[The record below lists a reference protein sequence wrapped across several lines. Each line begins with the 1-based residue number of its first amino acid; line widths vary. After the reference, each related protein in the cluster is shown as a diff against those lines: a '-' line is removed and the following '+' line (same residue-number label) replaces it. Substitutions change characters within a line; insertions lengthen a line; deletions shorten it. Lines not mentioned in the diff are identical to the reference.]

1 MHRKGGQQP
10 VGMDSSF
17 LTCSSQDNQPLWL
30 FNTHSCCLDLL
41 LLKACVTCAV
51 KSFRGACTY
60 CIGRKGTVSP
70 RLIFLWALAA
80 VQLLVS
86 QAFLPFFQNKL
97 KYNSLKII
105 QVLSHVLFIQFL
117 RQATFLQ
124 TVVEYPN
131 ILFIS
136 FAIAKDH
143 GLTDRN
149 KMSHDSKDQTF
160 KHKMSEG
167 LFLQG
172 HSSWACR

>member
-1 MHRKGGQQP
+1 MGRWRVEGNIKVVSRMLRSSESKENLLGRDRAWTWPVEILSNECIEIAKIRARGWALEAVMHRKGGQQP

-105 QVLSHVLFIQFL
+105 
-117 RQATFLQ
+117 
-124 TVVEYPN
+124 
-131 ILFIS
+131 
-136 FAIAKDH
+136 
-143 GLTDRN
+143 
-149 KMSHDSKDQTF
+149 
-160 KHKMSEG
+160 
-167 LFLQG
+167 
-172 HSSWACR
+172 